1 MIKYNLD
8 FKIKVVK
15 EFFDGCGSTTLSK
28 KYDIPNHSTIM
39 EWVHTYQLRGAKGLR
54 PRKVGQRYSGMFKVE
69 VLNWKNQNMASFSET
84 ALHFNIPAGSTVY
97 KWQNKFES
105 NGINGLRHEQ
115 DILINMNKNV
125 KHNSENH
132 VSKEEELK
140 QLKKENL
147 MLKVENEFLK
157 KVDAL
162 AQKKSKQKKSQK

>member
-1 MIKYNLD
+1 
-8 FKIKVVK
+8 
-15 EFFDGCGSTTLSK
+15 
-28 KYDIPNHSTIM
+28 
-39 EWVHTYQLRGAKGLR
+39 
-54 PRKVGQRYSGMFKVE
+54 
-69 VLNWKNQNMASFSET
+69 
-84 ALHFNIPAGSTVY
+84 
-97 KWQNKFES
+97 
-105 NGINGLRHEQ
+105 
-115 DILINMNKNV
+115 MNKNV